1 MLVEWQT
8 FDKTGYD
15 ATVKMYPEE
24 TKLKDFTYTHKGKV
38 LEVRH
43 EQPSF
48 LRKGKTVYIV
58 ENLKTNQI
66 QEVNAT
72 DCKVIYKIN

>member
-8 FDKTGYD
+8 FDEKGYNAA
-15 ATVKMYPEE
+15 ATMYPEE
-24 TKLKDFTYTHKGKV
+24 TKLKDFTYIHKGKV

-72 DCKVIYKIN
+72 DCRVIYRIN

>member
-15 ATVKMYPEE
+15 AAATMYPEE
-24 TKLKDFTYTHKGKV
+24 TKLQDFTYTHKGKV

-43 EQPSF
+43 EQPGF
-48 LRKGKTVYIV
+48 LCKGKTVYIV

-66 QEVNAT
+66 QEVDAT
-72 DCKVIYKIN
+72 DCKVIYRIN

>member
-8 FDKTGYD
+8 FDKAGYD
-15 ATVKMYPEE
+15 AAATMYPKE
-24 TKLKDFTYTHKGKV
+24 TKLQDFTYIHKGKV

-43 EQPSF
+43 EQPGF

-66 QEVNAT
+66 QEVDAT
-72 DCKVIYKIN
+72 DCRVIYRIN

>member
-15 ATVKMYPEE
+15 AAATMYPEE
-24 TKLKDFTYTHKGKV
+24 TKLQDFIYTHKGKV

-43 EQPSF
+43 EQPGF

-66 QEVNAT
+66 QEVDAT
-72 DCKVIYKIN
+72 DCKVIYRIN

>member
-8 FDKTGYD
+8 FDKKGYN
-15 ATVKMYPEE
+15 AAAKMYPEE
-24 TKLKDFTYTHKGKV
+24 TKLKDFTYIHKGKV

-58 ENLKTNQI
+58 ENLKTSQI
-66 QEVNAT
+66 QEVDAT
-72 DCKVIYKIN
+72 DCKVIYRIN

>member
-15 ATVKMYPEE
+15 ATVKMYLEE
-24 TKLKDFTYTHKGKV
+24 TKLKDFTYTHKGIV

-72 DCKVIYKIN
+72 DCRVIYRIN